1 MKQGKNPTRE
11 QKRLIDSKGLYSS
24 DWLVSKDT
32 PTELVLVHRFGTGI
46 KTIKKG
52 KK

>member
-11 QKRLIDSKGLYSS
+11 QKRLIDSKGLYSG

-32 PTELVLVHRFGTGI
+32 PTELVLVHRFGTWTKI
-46 KTIKKG
+46 IKKE
-52 KK
+52 